1 MKSTLLSL
9 LLLLSL
15 SGCSSTKPV
24 AKAAPAPAPASGPTV
39 ASSGGAFPETVV
51 LSPSQLA
58 PPAQSSAVSKAP
70 STASVAKPMAAE
82 EPVQQVPFQISV
94 SSVTV
99 EKMAAQQGCKGGK
112 GASLV
117 TLKGPIEVYKMVCD
131 SGKVFLAKCELRQ
144 CKSYNGE

>member
-1 MKSTLLSL
+1 MKSTLFSL

-15 SGCSSTKPV
+15 SGCSSTKSV
-24 AKAAPAPAPASGPTV
+24 IKAEPAPAPASGPAV
-39 ASSGGAFPETVV
+39 ASSGGAFPEAVV
-51 LSPSQLA
+51 LSPAQVA
-58 PPAQSSAVSKAP
+58 PPARETAGAKVLAVSAP
-70 STASVAKPMAAE
+70 AKTMAAE

-99 EKMAAQQGCKGGK
+99 EKIAAQKGCKGGK

-117 TLKGPIEVYKMVCD
+117 TEKGPIEVYKMVCD

-144 CKSYNGE
+144 CKSYSGE